1 MTIRLG
7 LIIRSM
13 WDLNRLRI
21 WRAVVAAGSVN
32 GAAQNLQYAPASIS
46 QHIIALRKSVGFPIY
61 HRVGRGIEITEAGR
75 RLAEESESLFA
86 ESSRLDSIIE
96 DIRTGPQPHITI
108 GCFSSVAKE
117 WVPGVLRDV
126 VHRFP
131 QLQFDIMTNEPL
143 LGAERHYGDIDISNE
158 PGFLGPTV
166 VRGYDREVLLD
177 DDYMV
182 VLGQQHPL
190 AGHDEVPVGWLADER
205 MVDLDVFGSPTGQV
219 IDHATSA
226 AGFSPHYVAS
236 ADDHYGILAMV
247 AAGIGVTVLPRLA
260 IAGLPDNLTARRL
273 IDPKPVRRV
282 VLHIKREVAHLDHIG
297 AVAAAIRKQ
306 AAAAPGYMPIIE

>member
-1 MTIRLG
+1 MIVG
-7 LIIRSM
+7 M

-46 QHIIALRKSVGFPIY
+46 QHIIALRKSVGVPIY

-75 RLAEESESLFA
+75 RLAEEAETLFA
-86 ESSRLDSIIE
+86 ESSRLDSVVE
-96 DIRTGPQPHITI
+96 GMRAGPRPHITI
-108 GCFSSVAKE
+108 SCFSSVAKE
-117 WVPGVLRDV
+117 WVPGMLREV
-126 VHRFP
+126 VHLFP
-131 QLQFDIMTNEPL
+131 QLQFDIATNEPL
-143 LGAERHYGDIDISNE
+143 LGAARHYGDIDISNE
-158 PGFLGPTV
+158 PGFLGPTA
-166 VRGYDREVLLD
+166 VRGYDREVLRD

-190 AGHDEVPVGWLADER
+190 AQHDEVPVGWLSEER

-226 AGFSPHYVAS
+226 AGFSPRYVAS

-247 AAGIGVTVLPRLA
+247 AAGVGVTVLPRLA
-260 IAGLPDNLTARRL
+260 IADLPGSLTARPL
-273 IDPKPVRRV
+273 TDPKPFRRV
-282 VLHIKREVAHLDHIG
+282 VLHVKREVAHLDHI
-297 AVAAAIRKQ
+297 AATAEAIREQ
-306 AAAAPGYMPIIE
+306 AAAAPGYQYAR